1 VADRPAR
8 LGGDLSDLALH
19 LLRKVS
25 NFT

>member
-8 LGGDLSDLALH
+8 LGGDLSDLALR